1 MRIILPAG
9 GSSRRRPRL
18 TSNVRPPKL
27 KQLDRL
33 LLFQGNRCFF
43 CDQPIPE
50 GEASV
55 EHLVASANG
64 GTNDD
69 DNCVACCKS
78 LNAAFGSRPY
88 KDKLRAI
95 MSHRGHFVCPMQSG
109 SRVESSV
116 SLTGPAA
123 DSKARIAAV
132 VADLQKRGASRPRK
146 VATLRNTIASVF
158 QKQLTE
164 EQLSSLFTNLVA
176 AGYIVVNES
185 NVTYNLP
192 HTEA

>member
-1 MRIILPAG
+1 M
-9 GSSRRRPRL
+9 
-18 TSNVRPPKL
+18 

-43 CDQPIPE
+43 CEQPIPE

-55 EHLVASANG
+55 EHLVASSNG
-64 GTNDD
+64 GSNDD

-78 LNAAFGSRPY
+78 LNAAFGNRPY
-88 KDKLRAI
+88 KEKLRAI
-95 MSHRGHFVCPMQSG
+95 VSHRGQFTCPMQSG
-109 SRVESSV
+109 SRVETSI
-116 SLTGPAA
+116 SLTGPTS

-158 QKQLTE
+158 QKQISE
-164 EQLSSLFTNLVA
+164 DQLSSLFNNLVA

-185 NVTYNLP
+185 NVAYNLP
-192 HTEA
+192 PAGA

>member
-1 MRIILPAG
+1 M
-9 GSSRRRPRL
+9 
-18 TSNVRPPKL
+18 

-43 CDQPIPE
+43 CDQAIPE

-55 EHLVASANG
+55 EHLVASSNG
-64 GTNDD
+64 GSNDD
-69 DNCVACCKS
+69 ENCVACCKS
-78 LNAAFGSRPY
+78 LNSAFGNRPY
-88 KDKLRAI
+88 KEKLRAI
-95 MSHRGHFVCPMQSG
+95 ISHRGNFTCPALQS
-109 SRVESSV
+109 SRIEVAI

-123 DSKARIAAV
+123 DTKSRMAAV
-132 VADLQKRGASRPRK
+132 ISDLQKRGASRPRK

-164 EQLSSLFTNLVA
+164 DQLSSLFTCLVA
-176 AGYIVVNES
+176 AGYVVVKES

-192 HTEA
+192 PAGA